1 MEALL
6 FNSSKRSAVA
16 AIEIEPHCRYPPRRL
31 TSLGLKTP
39 VQLAGITRQLGHVDR
54 GPQLAHEPGSVP
66 GRAAGQFFAFKQHH
80 ILNARLGQVIS
91 HRNTNDA
98 ATYNND
104 LTTIWQRRH

>member
-1 MEALL
+1 
-6 FNSSKRSAVA
+6 
-16 AIEIEPHCRYPPRRL
+16 
-31 TSLGLKTP
+31 
-39 VQLAGITRQLGHVDR
+39 
-54 GPQLAHEPGSVP
+54 LAHEPGSVP